1 MGEVSSWTVPD
12 FEEEQEE
19 EREERTNLRA
29 RIGKT
34 IIIDTVWF
42 EKSEKYGEFVV
53 LACKEG
59 VFYNFSKR
67 LQKQLRPLSKVF
79 LQKSVKAK
87 VMLSDKNQIY
97 LTKPDPEE

>member
-1 MGEVSSWTVPD
+1 MSEEDLWTVPEFD
-12 FEEEQEE
+12 EQKEEEE
-19 EREERTNLRA
+19 ERRNLRV

-53 LACKEG
+53 LGCKEG

-67 LQKQLRPLSKVF
+67 LQRQLKPLQGK
-79 LQKSVKAK
+79 LKNSVKAK
-87 VMLSDKNQIY
+87 VMLSDKDQIY
-97 LTKPDPEE
+97 LTKPDPE